1 MKSYKG
7 WTPKQRLESL
17 KKTKEAIKNGEIPKP
32 HKCNRCGLEEGIIHY
47 HNEDYSH
54 PTKYLEQLC
63 WTCHMMHHSKR
74 RAPISNVLY
83 FENVKKG
90 MKPEPVYYHNFKH
103 LDKYLIDEEKDENK

>member
-7 WTPKQRLESL
+7 WTPAQRRESL
-17 KKTKEAIKNGEIPKP
+17 KKTKEAIKNGEIPP
-32 HKCNRCGLEEGIIHY
+32 PTKCNRCGQTEGIIQY

-74 RAPISNVLY
+74 RTPISVVMYFDNVA
-83 FENVKKG
+83 EG
-90 MKPEPVYYHNFKH
+90 MVPDPVYRHDFAQ
-103 LDKYLIDEEKDENK
+103 LDKYIIEEEKQWT